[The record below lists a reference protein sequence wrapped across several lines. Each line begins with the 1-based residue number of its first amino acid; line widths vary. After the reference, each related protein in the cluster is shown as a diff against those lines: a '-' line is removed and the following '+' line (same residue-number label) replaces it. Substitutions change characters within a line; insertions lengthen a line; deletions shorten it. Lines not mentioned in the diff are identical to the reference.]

1 MKINVAILDIIFVFS
16 FQVSSWFY
24 LSCGG
29 LNEIGGVETT
39 LFGLFYPHLH
49 LSLIRR
55 SLLKFRRNLLSMVAE
70 RSRREYIS
78 VERQLRRTNHT
89 AKVLRTIILPET
101 GAEIQMYR
109 ILLLHLLD
117 YPYLVL

>member
-49 LSLIRR
+49 LSWIRR
-55 SLLKFRRNLLSMVAE
+55 SECNKSTIKIIEIYLL
-70 RSRREYIS
+70 I
-78 VERQLRRTNHT
+78 RQ
-89 AKVLRTIILPET
+89 
-101 GAEIQMYR
+101 
-109 ILLLHLLD
+109 
-117 YPYLVL
+117 